1 MVVTPTQ
8 HTVVPEWVT
17 RHSVHNRPLQVTL
30 AAVGVALVAERV
42 TGLPGLR
49 LLPAAAVVVGPAV
62 VFDRFWR
69 LLVLLREEDID
80 ELLARRESREWRG
93 WRLLW
98 PAFVGVWAFDLAV
111 TVWFFFVPTVSELH
125 PVTVFLYGVAG
136 VPGVLAAGTSYALVV
151 VALVRALP
159 SPRDFDFLLVATLWY
174 GLLVVHNYVLLLG
187 GRT

>member
-1 MVVTPTQ
+1 MF
-8 HTVVPEWVT
+8 VPEWAARLPV
-17 RHSVHNRPLQVTL
+17 RNRPLQISLVSI
-30 AAVGVALVAERV
+30 GVALVAERV
-42 TGLPGLR
+42 TGVPGLR
-49 LLPAAAVVVGPAV
+49 LLLAATVVVGPAV
-62 VFDRFWR
+62 LFDRFWR

-80 ELLARRESREWRG
+80 ALLARRRDRDWRG

-98 PAFVGVWAFDLAV
+98 PAFVGVWALDLAA
-111 TVWFFFVPTVSELH
+111 TVWFFFVPTVRELH
-125 PVTVFLYGVAG
+125 PVTVSLYGVAG

-159 SPRDFDFLLVATLWY
+159 APRDFDFLLAATLWY